1 MRLRTDQICEM
12 ATVMYHAAK
21 TEDTSSHQIHE
32 RLAQLEY
39 ENKYLREILAL
50 PLSSSTFDAPPI
62 KSPPTSETQE
72 KTSKDPLVEV
82 GGAGEGD
89 SDDSRASTPKAFSN

>member
-1 MRLRTDQICEM
+1 M

-82 GGAGEGD
+82 GGAGGGD
-89 SDDSRASTPKAFSN
+89 SDDSRASTPKAFSNWE